1 MARAGFDVTVIAPSS
16 PEGPIDG
23 VSFVNVPSATG
34 GRLRRTIFDSA
45 HLLRVLIRHRAD
57 VYQFHDPQ
65 LLPIG
70 LFLRCLG
77 RCVVYDVYE
86 NVRDD
91 VRTKPYLPKLARPV
105 LSAIAS
111 GLEWL
116 VGRTASRV
124 ITATPSL
131 ATQFPPAKTTVVH
144 NYPIIDELDADF
156 TLDEYLARRPHGVY
170 VGAMTVMRQAREM
183 FAASDD
189 VHGRRPDFA
198 LVTAGPTFGIENPG
212 SHPGVQHRCT
222 VPREDVP
229 SLLSAARFGISLL
242 ADEPHLSVSLP
253 TKVYEYAAAGLPV
266 IVSASTV
273 AIRGDVESVRCGLI
287 VDETDTAAIAD
298 AMVWLLDHPR
308 EAYEMGQRGAS
319 LVRDRYQWSNEAEAL
334 VRVYRQLEQGRR
346 R

>member
-1 MARAGFDVTVIAPSS
+1 MCAPS
-16 PEGPIDG
+16 PTC
-23 VSFVNVPSATG
+23 PSSRA
-34 GRLRRTIFDSA
+34 LCSA
-45 HLLRVLIRHRAD
+45 R
-57 VYQFHDPQ
+57 
-65 LLPIG
+65 
-70 LFLRCLG
+70 
-77 RCVVYDVYE
+77 
-86 NVRDD
+86 
-91 VRTKPYLPKLARPV
+91 
-105 LSAIAS
+105 SAS

-334 VRVYRQLEQGRR
+334 VARVPATRAGPAALIDQVSREARTPERR
-346 R
+346 PAGSAPTRDPS